1 MMGALC
7 NYPKSKLHV
16 SDCVVLRA
24 GGATQLFF
32 SGLLFFTE
40 IGPLI

>member
-32 SGLLFFTE
+32 EVGCYFS
-40 IGPLI
+40 PK